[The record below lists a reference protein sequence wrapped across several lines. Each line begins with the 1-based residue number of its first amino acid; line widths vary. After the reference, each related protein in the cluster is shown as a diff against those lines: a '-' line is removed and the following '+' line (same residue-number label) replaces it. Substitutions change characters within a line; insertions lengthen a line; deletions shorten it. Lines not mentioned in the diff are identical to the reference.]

1 MDRPAEHGAAPPT
14 WCSGVRTSPFAA
26 HAWVEADDRPVG
38 EPPDTA
44 VYGTLIKVE
53 APHDGTGRLG
63 SAVAI
68 RWDWCRRSRTPGG
81 PCPMAGLAEKLG

>member
-38 EPPDTA
+38 DPPGHRHLRDADQSGGATRRDRSSR
-44 VYGTLIKVE
+44 E
-53 APHDGTGRLG
+53 
-63 SAVAI
+63 
-68 RWDWCRRSRTPGG
+68 CRRHSL
-81 PCPMAGLAEKLG
+81 GLVP